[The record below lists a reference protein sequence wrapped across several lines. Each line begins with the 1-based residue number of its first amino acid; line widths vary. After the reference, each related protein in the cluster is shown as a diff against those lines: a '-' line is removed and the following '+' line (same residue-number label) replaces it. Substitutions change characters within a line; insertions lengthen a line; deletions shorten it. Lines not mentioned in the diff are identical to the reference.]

1 MTVLTSTEITEGLQS
16 DLSAVTEQISRTQEY
31 IDRYLPSVLSFGLR
45 LLFAVIV
52 FLVGARLIKLLRKFI
67 RRSME
72 RAGAD
77 VGLMQFL
84 DSLLKVIFYFVLIM
98 LIASGF
104 GVDTTSVMALVGSA
118 GLTIGLA
125 FQGSLSNFAGGVL
138 LLLIK
143 PFKVGDY
150 IIYVADNLEGTVTE
164 VQMFYTTL
172 LTADNRRVVIPN
184 GVLSNNSLVNVTAQD
199 KRRLDIDVGIG
210 YDSDLKLAK
219 ELCEKLLNQEEKILD
234 DQEHIVVVD
243 SLADSAVMLKLRFW
257 VRPEDYWATK
267 WRMTEKVKILFAQ
280 LIFRPFLI
288 IIHQNSRTCHTC
300 VIHQRVYRSKPL
312 HHLGYSGLYLTFISD
327 VQLYKHCIVIQGLWL
342 RFCHIKNRCFGPAV
356 FQILHNRFSDPHG
369 TARHNYNSPG

>member
-16 DLSAVTEQISRTQEY
+16 DLSAVTEQISKTQEY

-257 VRPEDYWATK
+257 VRPEDYWNTK
-267 WRMTEKVKILFAQ
+267 WRMTEKVKILFDENG
-280 LIFRPFLI
+280 IEIPFNQVDVNI
-288 IIHQNSRTCHTC
+288 KSA
-300 VIHQRVYRSKPL
+300 
-312 HHLGYSGLYLTFISD
+312 GASD
-327 VQLYKHCIVIQGLWL
+327 
-342 RFCHIKNRCFGPAV
+342 
-356 FQILHNRFSDPHG
+356 
-369 TARHNYNSPG
+369 

>member
-16 DLSAVTEQISRTQEY
+16 DLSAVTEQISKTQEY

-199 KRRLDIDVGIG
+199 KRRPDIDVGIG

-267 WRMTEKVKILFAQ
+267 WRMTEKVKILFDENG
-280 LIFRPFLI
+280 IEIPFNQVDVNI
-288 IIHQNSRTCHTC
+288 KSA
-300 VIHQRVYRSKPL
+300 
-312 HHLGYSGLYLTFISD
+312 GASD
-327 VQLYKHCIVIQGLWL
+327 
-342 RFCHIKNRCFGPAV
+342 
-356 FQILHNRFSDPHG
+356 
-369 TARHNYNSPG
+369 

>member
-267 WRMTEKVKILFAQ
+267 WRMTEKVKILFDENG
-280 LIFRPFLI
+280 IEIPFNQVDVNI
-288 IIHQNSRTCHTC
+288 KSA
-300 VIHQRVYRSKPL
+300 
-312 HHLGYSGLYLTFISD
+312 GASD
-327 VQLYKHCIVIQGLWL
+327 
-342 RFCHIKNRCFGPAV
+342 
-356 FQILHNRFSDPHG
+356 
-369 TARHNYNSPG
+369 

>member
-210 YDSDLKLAK
+210 YDSDLKLAR

-257 VRPEDYWATK
+257 VRPEDYWNTK
-267 WRMTEKVKILFAQ
+267 WRMTENVKILFDENG
-280 LIFRPFLI
+280 IEIPFNQVDVNI
-288 IIHQNSRTCHTC
+288 KSA
-300 VIHQRVYRSKPL
+300 
-312 HHLGYSGLYLTFISD
+312 GASD
-327 VQLYKHCIVIQGLWL
+327 
-342 RFCHIKNRCFGPAV
+342 
-356 FQILHNRFSDPHG
+356 
-369 TARHNYNSPG
+369 

>member
-219 ELCEKLLNQEEKILD
+219 ELCEKLLNHEEKILD

-257 VRPEDYWATK
+257 VRPEDYWSTK
-267 WRMTEKVKILFAQ
+267 WRMTENVKILFDENG
-280 LIFRPFLI
+280 IEIPFNQVDVNI
-288 IIHQNSRTCHTC
+288 KSA
-300 VIHQRVYRSKPL
+300 
-312 HHLGYSGLYLTFISD
+312 GASD
-327 VQLYKHCIVIQGLWL
+327 
-342 RFCHIKNRCFGPAV
+342 
-356 FQILHNRFSDPHG
+356 
-369 TARHNYNSPG
+369 

>member
-257 VRPEDYWATK
+257 VRPEDYWTTK
-267 WRMTEKVKILFAQ
+267 WKITEDVKLLFDANGIEIPYNQ
-280 LIFRPFLI
+280 M
-288 IIHQNSRTCHTC
+288 
-300 VIHQRVYRSKPL
+300 
-312 HHLGYSGLYLTFISD
+312 D
-327 VQLYKHCIVIQGLWL
+327 VN
-342 RFCHIKNRCFGPAV
+342 IKKT
-356 FQILHNRFSDPHG
+356 D
-369 TARHNYNSPG
+369 

>member
-243 SLADSAVMLKLRFW
+243 SLADSAVMMKLRFW
-257 VRPEDYWATK
+257 VRPEDYWNTK
-267 WRMTEKVKILFAQ
+267 WRMTENVKILFDENG
-280 LIFRPFLI
+280 IEIPFNQVDVNI
-288 IIHQNSRTCHTC
+288 KSA
-300 VIHQRVYRSKPL
+300 
-312 HHLGYSGLYLTFISD
+312 GASD
-327 VQLYKHCIVIQGLWL
+327 
-342 RFCHIKNRCFGPAV
+342 
-356 FQILHNRFSDPHG
+356 
-369 TARHNYNSPG
+369 

>member
-118 GLTIGLA
+118 GLTIGFA
-125 FQGSLSNFAGGVL
+125 VQGSLSAFAGGVL

-257 VRPEDYWATK
+257 VRPEDCLNIK
-267 WRMTEKVKILFAQ
+267 WRMTEKVKILFDENG
-280 LIFRPFLI
+280 IEIPFNQVDVNI
-288 IIHQNSRTCHTC
+288 KSA
-300 VIHQRVYRSKPL
+300 
-312 HHLGYSGLYLTFISD
+312 GASD
-327 VQLYKHCIVIQGLWL
+327 
-342 RFCHIKNRCFGPAV
+342 
-356 FQILHNRFSDPHG
+356 
-369 TARHNYNSPG
+369 

>member
-1 MTVLTSTEITEGLQS
+1 MRYLTATASEISENLQTELNQ
-16 DLSAVTEQISRTQEY
+16 VTEQISKTQEY
-31 IDRYLPSVLSFGLR
+31 MDQYLPAVVSFGLR

-52 FLVGARLIKLLRKFI
+52 FLAGSRLIKILRKII

-77 VGLMQFL
+77 VGVMQFL

-118 GLTIGLA
+118 GLTAGLA

-172 LTADNRRVVIPN
+172 LTADNRRVVIPT

-199 KRRLDIDVGIG
+199 RRRLDIDVGIG

-219 ELCEKLLNQEEKILD
+219 ELCEKLLNGEEKILK
-234 DQEHIVVVD
+234 DQEHLVVVD

-257 VRPEDYWATK
+257 VRPEDYWTMK
-267 WRMTEKVKILFAQ
+267 WKVTEDVKLLFDEHG
-280 LIFRPFLI
+280 IEIPFN
-288 IIHQNSRTCHTC
+288 QM
-300 VIHQRVYRSKPL
+300 
-312 HHLGYSGLYLTFISD
+312 D
-327 VQLYKHCIVIQGLWL
+327 VNIRQ
-342 RFCHIKNRCFGPAV
+342 
-356 FQILHNRFSDPHG
+356 
-369 TARHNYNSPG
+369 

>member
-257 VRPEDYWATK
+257 VRPEDYWNT
-267 WRMTEKVKILFAQ
+267 
-280 LIFRPFLI
+280 
-288 IIHQNSRTCHTC
+288 N
-300 VIHQRVYRSKPL
+300 
-312 HHLGYSGLYLTFISD
+312 
-327 VQLYKHCIVIQGLWL
+327 
-342 RFCHIKNRCFGPAV
+342 
-356 FQILHNRFSDPHG
+356 
-369 TARHNYNSPG
+369 

>member
-243 SLADSAVMLKLRFW
+243 SLADSAVMLKLRSW
-257 VRPEDYWATK
+257 VRPEDYWNTK
-267 WRMTEKVKILFAQ
+267 WRMTENVKILFDENG
-280 LIFRPFLI
+280 IEIPFNQVDVNI
-288 IIHQNSRTCHTC
+288 KSA
-300 VIHQRVYRSKPL
+300 
-312 HHLGYSGLYLTFISD
+312 GASD
-327 VQLYKHCIVIQGLWL
+327 
-342 RFCHIKNRCFGPAV
+342 
-356 FQILHNRFSDPHG
+356 
-369 TARHNYNSPG
+369 

>member
-1 MTVLTSTEITEGLQS
+1 MSYLTSTATEISENLQTELTQ
-16 DLSAVTEQISRTQEY
+16 VTEQISKTQEY
-31 IDRYLPSVLSFGLR
+31 LDRYLPSVVSFGLR
-45 LLFAVIV
+45 LLLAVIV
-52 FLVGARLIKLLRKFI
+52 FLVGSRVIKFLRKII

-118 GLTIGLA
+118 GLTVGLA

-138 LLLIK
+138 ILLIK

-267 WRMTEKVKILFAQ
+267 WRMTEKVKILFDENG
-280 LIFRPFLI
+280 IEIPFNQVDVNI
-288 IIHQNSRTCHTC
+288 KSA
-300 VIHQRVYRSKPL
+300 
-312 HHLGYSGLYLTFISD
+312 GASD
-327 VQLYKHCIVIQGLWL
+327 
-342 RFCHIKNRCFGPAV
+342 
-356 FQILHNRFSDPHG
+356 
-369 TARHNYNSPG
+369 

>member
-72 RAGAD
+72 RTGAD

-267 WRMTEKVKILFAQ
+267 WRMTEKVKILFDENG
-280 LIFRPFLI
+280 IEIPFNQVDVNI
-288 IIHQNSRTCHTC
+288 KSA
-300 VIHQRVYRSKPL
+300 
-312 HHLGYSGLYLTFISD
+312 GASD
-327 VQLYKHCIVIQGLWL
+327 
-342 RFCHIKNRCFGPAV
+342 
-356 FQILHNRFSDPHG
+356 
-369 TARHNYNSPG
+369 

>member
-257 VRPEDYWATK
+257 VRPEDYWNIK
-267 WRMTEKVKILFAQ
+267 WRMTENVKILFDENG
-280 LIFRPFLI
+280 IEIPFNQVDVNI
-288 IIHQNSRTCHTC
+288 KSA
-300 VIHQRVYRSKPL
+300 
-312 HHLGYSGLYLTFISD
+312 GASD
-327 VQLYKHCIVIQGLWL
+327 
-342 RFCHIKNRCFGPAV
+342 
-356 FQILHNRFSDPHG
+356 
-369 TARHNYNSPG
+369 

>member
-219 ELCEKLLNQEEKILD
+219 ELCEKLLNQE
-234 DQEHIVVVD
+234 D
-243 SLADSAVMLKLRFW
+243 SRADSAVMLKLRFW

-267 WRMTEKVKILFAQ
+267 WRMTENVKILFDENG
-280 LIFRPFLI
+280 IEIPFNQVDVNI
-288 IIHQNSRTCHTC
+288 KSA
-300 VIHQRVYRSKPL
+300 
-312 HHLGYSGLYLTFISD
+312 GASD
-327 VQLYKHCIVIQGLWL
+327 
-342 RFCHIKNRCFGPAV
+342 
-356 FQILHNRFSDPHG
+356 
-369 TARHNYNSPG
+369 

>member
-1 MTVLTSTEITEGLQS
+1 MSVLTSKEITEGHQS

-257 VRPEDYWATK
+257 VRPEDYWNTK
-267 WRMTEKVKILFAQ
+267 WRMTEKVKILFDENG
-280 LIFRPFLI
+280 IEIPFNQVDVNI
-288 IIHQNSRTCHTC
+288 KSA
-300 VIHQRVYRSKPL
+300 
-312 HHLGYSGLYLTFISD
+312 GASD
-327 VQLYKHCIVIQGLWL
+327 
-342 RFCHIKNRCFGPAV
+342 
-356 FQILHNRFSDPHG
+356 
-369 TARHNYNSPG
+369 

>member
-267 WRMTEKVKILFAQ
+267 WRMTEKVKILFDENG
-280 LIFRPFLI
+280 IEIPFNQVDVNI
-288 IIHQNSRTCHTC
+288 
-300 VIHQRVYRSKPL
+300 KPA
-312 HHLGYSGLYLTFISD
+312 GASD
-327 VQLYKHCIVIQGLWL
+327 
-342 RFCHIKNRCFGPAV
+342 
-356 FQILHNRFSDPHG
+356 
-369 TARHNYNSPG
+369 

>member
-1 MTVLTSTEITEGLQS
+1 MRYLTATASEISENLQTELNQ
-16 DLSAVTEQISRTQEY
+16 VTEQNSKTQEY
-31 IDRYLPSVLSFGLR
+31 MDQYLPAVVSFGLR

-52 FLVGARLIKLLRKFI
+52 FLAGSRLIKILRKII

-77 VGLMQFL
+77 VGVMQFL

-118 GLTIGLA
+118 GLTAGLA

-199 KRRLDIDVGIG
+199 RRRLDIDVGIG

-219 ELCEKLLNQEEKILD
+219 ELCEKLLNGEEKILK
-234 DQEHIVVVD
+234 DQEHLVVVD

-257 VRPEDYWATK
+257 VRPEDYWTMK
-267 WRMTEKVKILFAQ
+267 WKVTEDVKLLFDEHG
-280 LIFRPFLI
+280 IEIPFN
-288 IIHQNSRTCHTC
+288 QM
-300 VIHQRVYRSKPL
+300 
-312 HHLGYSGLYLTFISD
+312 D
-327 VQLYKHCIVIQGLWL
+327 VNIRQ
-342 RFCHIKNRCFGPAV
+342 
-356 FQILHNRFSDPHG
+356 
-369 TARHNYNSPG
+369 

>member
-77 VGLMQFL
+77 VGMMQFL

-257 VRPEDYWATK
+257 VRPEDYWNIK
-267 WRMTEKVKILFAQ
+267 WRMTEKVKILFDENG
-280 LIFRPFLI
+280 IEIPFNQVDVNI
-288 IIHQNSRTCHTC
+288 KSA
-300 VIHQRVYRSKPL
+300 
-312 HHLGYSGLYLTFISD
+312 GASD
-327 VQLYKHCIVIQGLWL
+327 
-342 RFCHIKNRCFGPAV
+342 
-356 FQILHNRFSDPHG
+356 
-369 TARHNYNSPG
+369 

>member
-52 FLVGARLIKLLRKFI
+52 FLVGARLIKILRKFI

-257 VRPEDYWATK
+257 VRPEDYWNTK
-267 WRMTEKVKILFAQ
+267 WRMTENVKILFDENG
-280 LIFRPFLI
+280 IEIPFNQVDVNI
-288 IIHQNSRTCHTC
+288 KSA
-300 VIHQRVYRSKPL
+300 
-312 HHLGYSGLYLTFISD
+312 GASD
-327 VQLYKHCIVIQGLWL
+327 
-342 RFCHIKNRCFGPAV
+342 
-356 FQILHNRFSDPHG
+356 
-369 TARHNYNSPG
+369 

>member
-1 MTVLTSTEITEGLQS
+1 MRYLTATASEISENLQTELNQ
-16 DLSAVTEQISRTQEY
+16 VTEQISKTQEY
-31 IDRYLPSVLSFGLR
+31 MDQYLPAVVSFGLR

-52 FLVGARLIKLLRKFI
+52 FLAGSRLIKILRKII

-77 VGLMQFL
+77 VGVMQFL

-118 GLTIGLA
+118 GLTAGLA

-150 IIYVADNLEGTVTE
+150 IIYVADNLEGGVTE

-172 LTADNRRVVIPN
+172 LTADNRRGVIPN

-199 KRRLDIDVGIG
+199 RRRLDIDVGIG

-219 ELCEKLLNQEEKILD
+219 ELCEKLLNGEEKILKE
-234 DQEHIVVVD
+234 QEHLVVVD

-257 VRPEDYWATK
+257 VRPEDYWTMK
-267 WRMTEKVKILFAQ
+267 WKVTEDVKLLFDEHG
-280 LIFRPFLI
+280 IEIPFN
-288 IIHQNSRTCHTC
+288 QM
-300 VIHQRVYRSKPL
+300 
-312 HHLGYSGLYLTFISD
+312 D
-327 VQLYKHCIVIQGLWL
+327 VNIRQ
-342 RFCHIKNRCFGPAV
+342 
-356 FQILHNRFSDPHG
+356 
-369 TARHNYNSPG
+369 